1 MKKISTKISKHAK
14 HTMIV
19 VAMATIGIVGVALV
33 FGQAAHAAP
42 FLTGQNP
49 SGNPAA
55 SSSSSGNTATLPLV
69 GSLPAKIGAPSY
81 ATRSYLARS
90 LAAAIAL
97 PSAPILTHGAWMGG
111 SMGEFGGRIGLGFV
125 AATALPHHLT
135 GSIAIA
141 SDPSNLGTP
150 AIRLQIGG
158 TFGNWG

>member
-1 MKKISTKISKHAK
+1 MMNKISKKAK
-14 HTMIV
+14 HTLMITGL
-19 VAMATIGIVGVALV
+19 AALGVAGVVIV
-33 FGQAAHAAP
+33 FSARAHADP
-42 FLTGQNP
+42 FLA
-49 SGNPAA
+49 SGTPASIA
-55 SSSSSGNTATLPLV
+55 SPATPAPVGGGNLPLV

-81 ATRSYLARS
+81 ATRDYVARS

-97 PSAPILTHGAWMGG
+97 PSAPILNHGAWMGG
-111 SMGEFGGRIGLGFV
+111 SLGEFGGHVGLGFV

-158 TFGNWG
+158 AFGNWG